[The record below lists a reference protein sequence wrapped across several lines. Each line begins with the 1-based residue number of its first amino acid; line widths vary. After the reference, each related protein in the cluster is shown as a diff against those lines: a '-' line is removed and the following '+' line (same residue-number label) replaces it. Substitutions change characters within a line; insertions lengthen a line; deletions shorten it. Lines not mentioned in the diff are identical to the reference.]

1 MAKRK
6 WNRFL
11 ELIRLSRLR
20 RRANLRCLAPDGLQ
34 SGLKQDVS
42 YTAMF
47 RCNWCGRTEEYR
59 DPFVCGFGG
68 CPLGGDL

>member
-6 WNRFL
+6 WNRIL
-11 ELIRLSRLR
+11 ELFRLSRLR
-20 RRANLRCLAPDGLQ
+20 RRAPTGLAPDGLQ
-34 SGLKQDVS
+34 SGLGRDVS

-47 RCNWCGRTEEYR
+47 RCNWCGRLEEYR
-59 DPFVCGFGG
+59 EPFACGFGG